1 MDNSNAKDIGIS
13 SSKDSNKNI
22 KENCDEATIII
33 EWIYQIQDENR
44 REMALAELSRKR
56 ESFSDLALYLWYSTG
71 TVFCL

>member
-1 MDNSNAKDIGIS
+1 MDNSNAKDLGIP
-13 SSKDSNKNI
+13 SSKDSNKNV
-22 KENCDEATIII
+22 KETCDEATTII

-56 ESFSDLALYLWYSTG
+56 ESFADLALYLWYSTG

>member
-1 MDNSNAKDIGIS
+1 MDNSSLKDIGIP
-13 SSKDSNKNI
+13 SSKEHNKNL
-22 KENCDEATIII
+22 KETSDEATTII

-56 ESFSDLALYLWYSTG
+56 ESFADLALYLWYSTG